1 MLEALDSL
9 QSRLAPAEEIIFTWL
24 KRVFVAAI
32 LVGSAWIDDAP
43 PLEIVA
49 LIIAL
54 YVCARVATQFGA
66 LVSAAPFQ
74 NRVLKALFA
83 LGSLALLG
91 GSFLVVAIFVERV
104 AISVA
109 G

>member
-1 MLEALDSL
+1 MQEAPDSL
-9 QSRLAPAEEIIFTWL
+9 QHRLAPAEEIFSTWL
-24 KRVFVAAI
+24 MRVFGAAI

-54 YVCARVATQFGA
+54 YVGARIATQFGA
-66 LVSAAPFQ
+66 FVSAAPFQ
-74 NRVLKALFA
+74 NRVLKAFFA

-91 GSFLVVAIFVERV
+91 GSFIVVATFVEGV
-104 AISVA
+104 ARSVV